1 MGDRIDAIV
10 LTDSNNITTETI
22 EMVREKSRHIVS
34 NVEIYTTDNH
44 IVNASTLDVFPLGI
58 KGDVDIISELIVG
71 TIKNAVRD
79 VSDSKVGMGSADVR
93 IKMGEENSYHK
104 LTENVLSTVR
114 KAKYA
119 IAGTLPMALIIS
131 YLIFLVPFASIV

>member
-1 MGDRIDAIV
+1 MPRGK
-10 LTDSNNITTETI
+10 T
-22 EMVREKSRHIVS
+22 SR
-34 NVEIYTTDNH
+34 
-44 IVNASTLDVFPLGI
+44 
-58 KGDVDIISELIVG
+58 
-71 TIKNAVRD
+71 
-79 VSDSKVGMGSADVR
+79 VGMGSADVR

-131 YLIFLVPFASIV
+131 YLIFLVPFSSIV